1 MATTVGPGYDSQVY
15 PGVGVV
21 PHREREPEYSYAGLV
36 VGGDRATIT
45 RELTAL
51 GFSGWVGPDEAGW
64 VVLVCRRLTGA
75 VTAKGHDITALG
87 AHLAR
92 VTGGPVIAA
101 NIKRDRLL
109 TFTAW
114 CGEEQVGHYLS
125 NPAFG
130 ADEDDD
136 EFVDPEP
143 EGVEYAGA
151 IAAAFGKADEH
162 EELAEILGEILDE
175 EEQTESERL
184 WAVLRLLGMPSWL
197 VASAALPKDVL
208 GGPAKKDVL
217 LLFRGRPGRLARIA
231 AWLTGRQRRRRR

>member
-1 MATTVGPGYDSQVY
+1 M
-15 PGVGVV
+15 

-36 VGGDRATIT
+36 VGGDHAAIT
-45 RELTAL
+45 HEVTAV
-51 GFSGWVGPDEAGW
+51 GFSGWVGPDEDGW
-64 VVLVCRRLTGA
+64 VVLVCRRLTGP

-87 AHLAR
+87 AHLAGIA
-92 VTGGPVIAA
+92 GGPVIAA
-101 NIKRDRLL
+101 QVQRDRLL

-114 CGEEQVGHYLS
+114 RGEEELGRYRS

-130 ADEDDD
+130 VDEDDD

-143 EGVEYAGA
+143 EGVEHAGA
-151 IAAAFGKADEH
+151 IVAAFGAAEPDGH
-162 EELAEILGEILDE
+162 ERLVEILGEILDE

-208 GGPAKKDVL
+208 GGPSKKDVL
-217 LLFRGRPGRLARIA
+217 LLFRGHEGWWARIA

>member
-1 MATTVGPGYDSQVY
+1 MATTVGPGYDSHVY
-15 PGVGVV
+15 PGIGVV

-36 VGGDRATIT
+36 VGAECAAVIP
-45 RELTAL
+45 EVTAL
-51 GFSGWVGPDEAGW
+51 GFSGWVGPDEDGW
-64 VVLVCRRLTGA
+64 VVLVCRRLSGP

-92 VTGGPVIAA
+92 VTGGPTIAA
-101 NIKRDRLL
+101 RVQRDRLL

-114 CGEEQVGHYLS
+114 RGEEEVGRYLS

-130 ADEDDD
+130 VDEDDD
-136 EFVDPEP
+136 EYVDPEP
-143 EGVEYAGA
+143 EGVEHAGA
-151 IAAAFGKADEH
+151 IAEAFGRPDEH
-162 EELAEILGEILDE
+162 EQLAEILGEILDE

-184 WAVLRLLGMPSWL
+184 WAVLRLLGTPSWL

-208 GGPAKKDVL
+208 GGPLQQDVV
-217 LLFRGRPGRLARIA
+217 LLFRGHAGWWARRA